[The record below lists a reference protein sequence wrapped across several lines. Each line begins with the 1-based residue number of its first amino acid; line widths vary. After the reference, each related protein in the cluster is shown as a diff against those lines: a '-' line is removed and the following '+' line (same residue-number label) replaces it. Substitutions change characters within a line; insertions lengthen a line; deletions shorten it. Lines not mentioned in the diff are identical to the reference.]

1 MIQMIQIN
9 INPNLDILYSISDI
23 TTILT
28 LIPLII
34 FLWLSIKSKS
44 IKSFQ
49 FQIFVF
55 ILLYFVGQI
64 MENNNN
70 RIHIFSILSPNLG
83 SQIHVIAA
91 VFLTIVIWLRFYY
104 SERRKKKMMDNPK
117 DDII

>member
-1 MIQMIQIN
+1 MIETDIN
-9 INPNLDILYSISDI
+9 NNLDLSYSISDI

-34 FLWLSIKSKS
+34 FLWLAIKSKS

-55 ILLYFVGQI
+55 IFLYFIGQLI
-64 MENNNN
+64 ENNNN
-70 RIHIFSILSPNLG
+70 RILIFSILTPSLG

-91 VFLTIVIWLRFYY
+91 VFLAIVIWIRFYY
-104 SERRKKKMMDNPK
+104 SEPRKKKIMDNSK